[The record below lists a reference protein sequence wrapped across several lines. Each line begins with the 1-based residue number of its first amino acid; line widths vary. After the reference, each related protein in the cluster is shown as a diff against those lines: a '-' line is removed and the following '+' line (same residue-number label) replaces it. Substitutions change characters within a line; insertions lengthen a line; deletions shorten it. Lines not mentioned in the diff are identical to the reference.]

1 MTKPTLERRDFTITE
16 AKIETRAKGDD
27 NATEQRFL
35 EGYASVFNSD
45 SEDLG
50 GFREQIA
57 PGAFTRS
64 LKSVSDGDLVV
75 HALWSHDW
83 SQPLGSTRS
92 GKLTLEED
100 DTGLRFKLDVTRMTP
115 AQLDAAMD
123 GDVRMSFGFRVLEQT
138 WEETA
143 DQVNRTI
150 SDLDL
155 FEVSPVIMPAYPDTS
170 AAIRSLD
177 AWKAERAAPTET
189 EVDPSERIN
198 LKLRVLERKTS
209 RK

>member
-1 MTKPTLERRDFTITE
+1 MTENIERRDFVITE
-16 AKIETRAKGDD
+16 AKIETRAAEDS
-27 NATEQRFL
+27 TPEQRFL
-35 EGYASVFNSD
+35 EGYASVFSSD

-64 LKSVSDGDLVV
+64 LKAVADGDLVV

-100 DTGLRFKLDVTRMTP
+100 DTGLRFKLDVSRMTP
-115 AQLDAAMD
+115 AQLDAATD
-123 GDVRMSFGFRVLEQT
+123 NDLRMSFGFRVLEQT

-150 SDLDL
+150 NDLDL
-155 FEVSPVIMPAYPDTS
+155 FEVSPVIMPAYPNTS
-170 AAIRSLD
+170 AAIRSLN
-177 AWKAERAAPTET
+177 AWRAEKAPAQPAEI
-189 EVDPSERIN
+189 DPSERIA
-198 LKLRVLERKTS
+198 LKLRVLDRKRS